1 MQMLVPC
8 LGLALRSPFHTF
20 LPSGSA
26 FHKGTIVAFMKG
38 KGETKT
44 KVRRKDLEW
53 ENKKIDGN
61 KSHGVTLFLVKG
73 HKKPAVRLTG
83 LIRNS
88 DSKI

>member
-1 MQMLVPC
+1 
-8 LGLALRSPFHTF
+8 
-20 LPSGSA
+20 
-26 FHKGTIVAFMKG
+26 MKG

-88 DSKI
+88 DSKKWAVRVLQVLYRANKKTHQMTLHPFKVFL